1 MYRAL
6 PSIDVISD
14 TDLNF
19 SHNPHIPPIFLWQEE
34 NYITTKNWTL
44 VYEVM
49 TSRKGFLWIANKV
62 LDPSYKSLLE
72 WLTDITR
79 NGGYDTDDLG
89 LIRFNLLLKMFALQE
104 EERLL
109 LKVRLQLQK
118 FINFIFR
125 SLNDANSISL
135 LQQPSPEVK
144 IDNHTLIVELKEQFG
159 LAFLSVLN
167 DSSSAVALIEP
178 APACSLSCFSKN
190 VINNIL
196 DKCVELLRRSN
207 AFIITDLLLRFADYG
222 HITDGVLGKIM

>member
-1 MYRAL
+1 M
-6 PSIDVISD
+6 
-14 TDLNF
+14 
-19 SHNPHIPPIFLWQEE
+19 
-34 NYITTKNWTL
+34 
-44 VYEVM
+44 
-49 TSRKGFLWIANKV
+49 
-62 LDPSYKSLLE
+62 
-72 WLTDITR
+72 
-79 NGGYDTDDLG
+79 
-89 LIRFNLLLKMFALQE
+89 
-104 EERLL
+104 
-109 LKVRLQLQK
+109 
-118 FINFIFR
+118 
-125 SLNDANSISL
+125 
-135 LQQPSPEVK
+135 K